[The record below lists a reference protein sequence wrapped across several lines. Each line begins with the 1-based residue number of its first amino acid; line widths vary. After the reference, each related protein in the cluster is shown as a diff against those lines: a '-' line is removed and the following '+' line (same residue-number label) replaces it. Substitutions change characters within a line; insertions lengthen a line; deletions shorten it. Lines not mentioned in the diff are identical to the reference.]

1 MNMPKGFIYLR
12 DNGWYKT
19 MDVIKMGI
27 TTFARERDNTY
38 ITGEP
43 ERGEYICLIEI
54 PLQKMKIIDRVLKTY
69 FKSHHIY
76 RGGGTEF
83 YDRQIIELLEPYL
96 QHINIDF
103 RVLTR
108 DEINSINRCERIR
121 NLPNADKV
129 KRLLG
134 EIDVPHIIQMYKNK
148 RANSKNTTI
157 IPNIHQQ
164 EVLNGITEYYRD
176 NNIGKIIWA
185 CGLGKALLSILII
198 YKLGCKTVAFG
209 VSGNYLQKQIKN
221 EIVKLFPNTKNIL
234 FVGGEE
240 VGDIKMTT
248 DKHKIIKFLRDT
260 RDTNDTKF
268 VITTYH
274 SSYLLCDTNIMFD
287 IKIGDEAHHLVGLEK
302 DELRGF
308 RLFHKIN
315 SSKSLFMTATEKV
328 IETTQSKN
336 TITTYSMDDE
346 SIFGKYIDIKS
357 VLWAIENKKITDYN
371 ILVLKNTESEV
382 KNIISSISSISSL
395 NNLDLADIDNELF
408 ISCYMTLKS
417 MYKYGD
423 LTHILLYT
431 TTIGDADKASK
442 YIEAILSTNIIGI
455 PTEQVYYTSLHSKSD
470 ADFNSEL
477 AKFKNALYG
486 IITCVNCFGEG
497 VDIPRLNGVCVA
509 SNMRSE
515 IRIVQYL
522 LRPNRLDPSNPNK
535 KAYIIIPYI
544 EGTENNWDND
554 KISFANIRA
563 IISHMRNVDKNVE
576 QKIFVQS
583 IVNKQVI
590 KEDNQK
596 DDITVKKNYNNYVLE
611 GYGGDDG
618 LEELN
623 KLKIRLRYSKSL
635 CSDFTEEQ
643 DEYYYVRS
651 INKGLNLKSKEE
663 YAICKDRHSNYIE
676 NAEEYFKHKGVWRD
690 WYDFLGTDTSLFIIS
705 KTLWIDF
712 CKNKNI
718 KSLCDYNAK
727 CDEYDVLPRNPSE
740 FYIDFTNFNN
750 ELGITMRR

>member
-1 MNMPKGFIYLR
+1 MNIPKGFIYLR

-19 MDVIKMGI
+19 TDVIKMGI
-27 TTFARERDNTY
+27 TTFAKERDTTY

-54 PLQKMKIIDRVLKTY
+54 PLDKMKIIDRMLKTY
-69 FKSHHIY
+69 FKPHHIY

-83 YDRQIIELLEPYL
+83 YDRKIIELLEPYL
-96 QHINIDF
+96 HNLNICF
-103 RVLTR
+103 RVLTK
-108 DEINSINRCERIR
+108 DEINSINRGERIR
-121 NLPNADKV
+121 DLPNADKI
-129 KRLLG
+129 KRLLSV
-134 EIDVPHIIQMYKNK
+134 IDVPQIIQMYKNK
-148 RANSKNTTI
+148 RCGANNTTI

-198 YKLGCKTVAFG
+198 KELKFKTVAFG

-240 VGDIKMTT
+240 IGDIKMTT
-248 DKHKIIKFLRDT
+248 DKHKIIRFLKDT
-260 RDTNDTKF
+260 SDTNDTKF

-315 SSKSLFMTATEKV
+315 SCKSLFMTATEKV
-328 IETTQSKN
+328 IETQAKN
-336 TITTYSMDDE
+336 MTTYSMDEE
-346 SIFGKYIDIKS
+346 SIFGKYIDVKS

-371 ILVLKNTESEV
+371 ILVLKNTDSEV
-382 KNIISSISSISSL
+382 KNIIRNL
-395 NNLDLADIDNELF
+395 NNLDLTDIDNELF

-417 MYKYGD
+417 MYKYND

-431 TTIGDADKASK
+431 TTISDAEKAST

-455 PTEQVYYTSLHSKSD
+455 PKEQVYYSSLHSKSD
-470 ADFNSEL
+470 ADFNSEV

-522 LRPNRLDPSNPNK
+522 LRPNRLDYSKPNK

-554 KISFANIRA
+554 RISFANIRT

-576 QKIFVQS
+576 QKICLQS
-583 IVNKQVI
+583 VNKQVV
-590 KEDNQK
+590 KKDNQP
-596 DDITVKKNYNNYVLE
+596 DDITAKKIYDDYVLE
-611 GYGGDDG
+611 GDV
-618 LEELN
+618 EELN
-623 KLKIRLRYSKSL
+623 NLKIRLRYSKTL

-643 DEYYYVRS
+643 DEYYYIRS
-651 INKGLNLKSKEE
+651 LNKALNLKSKEE
-663 YAICKDRHSNYIE
+663 YVICKDRHYNFIE
-676 NAEEYFKHKGVWRD
+676 NAEEYFIHKGVWKD
-690 WYDFLGTDTSLFIIS
+690 WYDFLGTDTSLFIQS
-705 KTLWIDF
+705 KQLWIEF
-712 CKNKNI
+712 CKNKKI
-718 KSLCDYNAK
+718 KTLCDYNK
-727 CDEYDVLPRNPSE
+727 CCDIYDVLPRNPSD
-740 FYIDFTNFNN
+740 FYNDFTNFNN
-750 ELGITMRR
+750 ELGITIRR